1 MLNCIALH
9 FSLTISFIVFQKS
22 HLSWNGGT
30 SRKFNVSFNPAKFA
44 PPSKVHAGH
53 HRPGYICP
61 KSNCRIGSS
70 SLRGRSSNLIDS
82 GKDLFRN
89 GLSTSPNFI
98 FWKSLGVIQQLRGQN
113 FAIFDPPPLAWTVF
127 IPWPPVDLYLI
138 SEKSIWKNQVHRTRF
153 LVYFERDFY
162 CLCSLQKSISKS
174 CRSLVKLLNGPLFKS
189 WLSSHWITMMNE

>member
-22 HLSWNGGT
+22 HLSWNGGA

-113 FAIFDPPPLAWTVF
+113 FAIFWPLHLVHVVIEWPLIRYVF
-127 IPWPPVDLYLI
+127 QLCQL
-138 SEKSIWKNQVHRTRF
+138 HR
-153 LVYFERDFY
+153 VFE
-162 CLCSLQKSISKS
+162 CLQKFSSSPVYIQTSVKFFWIS
-174 CRSLVKLLNGPLFKS
+174 NG
-189 WLSSHWITMMNE
+189 N